1 MQNTEDVKVAFP
13 IKEIIINHKVEEL
26 NLKSLNEIER
36 LEKQVAKL
44 EDLLRRTA
52 ELCRRQNVLIL
63 LDVEFQ
69 IKQISKKRRHEKFVD

>member
-1 MQNTEDVKVAFP
+1 MQNTEDVKVVFP
-13 IKEIIINHKVEEL
+13 IKEVIINHKVEEL
-26 NLKSLNEIER
+26 NLKALKEIER

-52 ELCRRQNVLIL
+52 ELCRRENVAIL